1 MKDGSIYQ
9 SGWSGLTYT
18 DIQGFNGK
26 TIPSADQ
33 TPVANL
39 IKSLEDYI
47 CRATGRQFLVVSGA
61 EYYSETFTSGQKRY
75 TLKGFPFTIKKIIV
89 NSVTVYDSASPL
101 TGQYIL
107 NTDFYIKHNK
117 IIFPNGLGATGY
129 YNDVEVQY
137 QITQFWADDI
147 KQAIVRIVSDIYLN
161 KKNSGK
167 SLSSYSFSGLSLDF
181 KDNGLT
187 QMFDDL
193 ISHYRVD
200 IP

>member
-1 MKDGSIYQ
+1 MKDGSLYQ
-9 SGWSGLTYT
+9 SGWSGLTYA
-18 DIQGFNGK
+18 DIQAFNGK

-33 TPVANL
+33 SPVANL

-47 CRATGRQFLVVSGA
+47 CRATGRNFLVVSGE
-61 EYYSETFTSGQKRY
+61 EYYSETFTSGEKRY

-117 IIFPNGLGATGY
+117 VIFPNSLGATGY
-129 YNDVEVQY
+129 YNDVQIQY
-137 QITQFWADDI
+137 TITQFWGDDV
-147 KQAIVRIVSDIYLN
+147 KQAIIRVVSDIYLN
-161 KKNSGK
+161 KKYSGK
-167 SLSSYSFSGLSLDF
+167 SLNSFSFSGLSLDF
-181 KDNGLT
+181 KNDGLT
-187 QMFDDL
+187 QMLNDI
-193 ISHYRVD
+193 ISYYRVD